1 MINDHEV
8 NKFFLNSNKF
18 STIFDVLILV
28 NKKPSDFSEG
38 FLFYSL

>member
-8 NKFFLNSNKF
+8 KNLFLKNKKF
-18 STIFDVLILV
+18 STIFDELINV